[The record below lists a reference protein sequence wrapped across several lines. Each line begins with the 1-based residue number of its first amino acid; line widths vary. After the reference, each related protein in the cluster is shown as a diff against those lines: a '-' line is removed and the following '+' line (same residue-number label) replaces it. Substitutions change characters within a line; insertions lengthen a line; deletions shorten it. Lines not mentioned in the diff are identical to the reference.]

1 MSEYKKM
8 LGFNTPKKQSKSK
21 SKVNEVLKSLQE
33 EFGEINENP
42 ALARAAMSLG
52 KAAAAGAGQGFGD
65 KMADKVSKKVG
76 LDKDEDKEEVKE
88 GPAYEYKKDIKNI
101 DKSYKLHAKSVLN
114 FYEKLRKKGLDKE
127 ASDLL
132 DTYKKNYVTF
142 KKDYDKIIS
151 KLL

>member
-1 MSEYKKM
+1 MSDYKKM
-8 LGFNTPKKQSKSK
+8 LGFEKSK
-21 SKVNEVLKSLQE
+21 KVVKKETKPKVNEVLKSLQE

-42 ALARAAMSLG
+42 ALARIGMAVAQ
-52 KAAAAGAGQGFGD
+52 AAGQGFGQSVG
-65 KMADKVSKKVG
+65 DKVS
-76 LDKDEDKEEVKE
+76 DKLMGQKGDDEEELEE

-142 KKDYDKIIS
+142 KKQYDKIIS

>member
-8 LGFNTPKKQSKSK
+8 LGFYNDIIK
-21 SKVNEVLKSLQE
+21 NE
-33 EFGEINENP
+33 P
-42 ALARAAMSLG
+42 
-52 KAAAAGAGQGFGD
+52 
-65 KMADKVSKKVG
+65 
-76 LDKDEDKEEVKE
+76 EVKKNKVLENIIQEFNLNE

-127 ASDLL
+127 ASQLL

-142 KKDYDKIIS
+142 KKQYDKIIS